1 MAECNDFWLQSGC
14 LKVPV
19 FEKKT
24 NETKHNKKQN
34 QNQTNRKFHRIISLT
49 FQGKNDLN
57 IFLNMIRIGKQDLI
71 LRNYWFKYH

>member
-1 MAECNDFWLQSGC
+1 MAEYNDFWLQSGC
-14 LKVPV
+14 LKVAV
-19 FEKKT
+19 FEKNPNKT
-24 NETKHNKKQN
+24 QQKQK
-34 QNQTNRKFHRIISLT
+34 QNQTNRKFHRIISFT